1 MGIRME
7 PLIIAFVLATF
18 LFSAFLKG
26 TAGLGFAT
34 TCLGIMASYLDLKA
48 AIPLV
53 IIPSLMSNILVMIE
67 AGDFLR
73 VLKLFRVMLAATIP
87 GLLLGLWI
95 LSDAHSDIPRGVLGF
110 AMVLYGLW
118 GLWGKTIRIGH
129 NPLIATCTGFVTG
142 VVNGLTGSQI
152 MPVLPY
158 LMSLP
163 ITKDELVQAINTSFT
178 FSSIIMLVGMGK
190 FGLLSADLV
199 VLSVAGIIPVGLGI
213 WAGGKVRR
221 RLPEEVFRRV
231 VLVLLCLLGL
241 GLMGRA
247 FF

>member
-1 MGIRME
+1 ME
-7 PLIIAFVLATF
+7 PLIIALVLSTF

-34 TCLGIMASYLDLKA
+34 TCLGIMASYLDLRV

-53 IIPSLMSNILVMIE
+53 IVPSLVSNIVVMID

-73 VLKLFRVMLAATIP
+73 VLRMFKFMLVATVP
-87 GLLLGLWI
+87 GLLLGLWV
-95 LSDAHSDIPRGVLGF
+95 LSDAHSDIPRGVLGA
-110 AMVLYGLW
+110 AMVMYGVW
-118 GLWGKTIRIGH
+118 GLWGRTVRMGH
-129 NPLIATCTGFVTG
+129 NPAVAMGTGFVTG

-178 FSSIIMLVGMGK
+178 FSSLIMLVGMGR
-190 FGLLSADLV
+190 FGLLSAEVV
-199 VLSVAGIIPVGLGI
+199 VLSAVGILPVGLGI
-213 WAGGKVRR
+213 WMGGKVRR
-221 RLPEEVFRRV
+221 RLPEAVFRRV
-231 VLVLLCLLGL
+231 VLVLLCLLGA
-241 GLMGRA
+241 GLVYRA
-247 FF
+247 FFLG